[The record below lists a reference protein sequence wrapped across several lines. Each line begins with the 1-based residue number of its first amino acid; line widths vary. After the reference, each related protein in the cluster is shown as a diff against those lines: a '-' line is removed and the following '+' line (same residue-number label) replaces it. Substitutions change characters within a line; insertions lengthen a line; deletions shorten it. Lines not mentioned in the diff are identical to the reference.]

1 MTGVGSLSQADD
13 EKDQSGEKKADEVDK
28 IMNRYD
34 QEEQHET
41 FLKSPEYKA

>member
-1 MTGVGSLSQADD
+1 MTGVGSLSQVDTD
-13 EKDQSGEKKADEVDK
+13 KDQPEKKTDEVDK

-34 QEEQHET
+34 QEEQHEQ